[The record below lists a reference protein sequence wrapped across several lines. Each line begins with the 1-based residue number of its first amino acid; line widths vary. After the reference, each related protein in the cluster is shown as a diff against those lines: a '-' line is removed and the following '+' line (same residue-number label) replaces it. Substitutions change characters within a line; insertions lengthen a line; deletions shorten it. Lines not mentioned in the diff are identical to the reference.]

1 MSILSQALV
10 TSFRKIVTD
19 RTWAGQEVH
28 EQPVD
33 PLANVLRDD
42 GSKPTP
48 VIAIYCDEVA
58 GGPAGR
64 ETQSGTQN
72 VSMHV
77 FAYLPPAGFSVPDGS
92 ADLGAAQ
99 AGFALNLLGRQIDA
113 SLHYGHDDWIAIW
126 RRLVPRVVSKKSR
139 FVLLEIETGARVP
152 TLELTYE
159 LMAVEEPMFG
169 KPLYAAW
176 VQLDGLLRATED
188 GAIVANYIKAAIEQ
202 PGDVQDYEKFRAN
215 HALSYS
221 ELETAGFAPVV
232 IKDTPVLQSVGL
244 VDAGSADQTEG

>member
-10 TSFRKIVTD
+10 TSFRKIVTG

-33 PLANVLRDD
+33 PLANVLRAD
-42 GSKPTP
+42 GNTP
-48 VIAIYCDEVA
+48 SPVVAIYCDEVA

-64 ETQSGTQN
+64 ETQSGTQG
-72 VSMHV
+72 VSLHV
-77 FAYLPPAGFSVPDGS
+77 FAYLPPAGFHVPDGS
-92 ADLGAAQ
+92 AELGSAQ

-113 SLHYGHDDWIAIW
+113 AMHYGHDEWIALW
-126 RRLVPRVVSKKSR
+126 RRLVPRINSKKSR
-139 FVLLEIETGARVP
+139 FVLLEIETGERVP

-176 VQLDGLLRATED
+176 LQLDTLLRASPD
-188 GAIVANYIKAAIEQ
+188 GAIVAEYIKAAIEA
-202 PGDVQDYEKFRAN
+202 PNDLLDYERFRAN
-215 HALSYS
+215 HALTYS
-221 ELETAGFAPVV
+221 ELETTGFAPVM
-232 IKDTPVLQSVGL
+232 IKETPVLQGVNL
-244 VDAGSADQTEG
+244 VEQSPDRNGG